1 LADRENVSVSP
12 QLGYFLLVV
21 TWLSWGFSYP
31 VTAFVLTSL
40 DVWSSR
46 LVVMSGA
53 AVALLLLGRLQGAS
67 LAVPRSHW
75 PDLIIAAL
83 CNMAIFQICMTYGI
97 QLLSAGRTSV
107 IVYTMPLWASIFAV
121 FLLGERL
128 TWPRIV
134 AMGLGLVGLGVLVGQ
149 DLSHLRNAPLGAG
162 LTLLSAVAFGLGIV
176 WMKRRRWQNDMTVL
190 AGWQLVIALIP
201 ISLIWAVSDAKF
213 SLPAITGES
222 WLAIAYLVFIANALA
237 YFSWFRVIAA
247 FPATVSGIGAMAVP
261 VVGVLSS
268 AWLLDEI
275 IGWREW
281 TALGLIIGALAVN
294 LASTLQR
301 RPV

>member
-1 LADRENVSVSP
+1 LAGRENVTVSA
-12 QLGYFLLVV
+12 QLGYSLLVT
-21 TWLSWGFSYP
+21 TWLCWGFSYP

-46 LVVMSGA
+46 LLVMGGA
-53 AVALLLLGRLQGAS
+53 AAALLSLGRLQGAS
-67 LAVPRSHW
+67 LSVPRSHW

-107 IVYTMPLWASIFAV
+107 IVYTMPLWAGIFAV
-121 FLLGERL
+121 FLLGERM
-128 TWPRIV
+128 TWPRVV
-134 AMGLGLVGLGVLVGQ
+134 AMILGLVGLGVLVGQ

-162 LTLLSAVAFGLGIV
+162 LTLLSAIAFGLGTV
-176 WMKRRRWQNDMTVL
+176 WMKRRRWQNDLTVL
-190 AGWQLVIALIP
+190 AGWQLVIALVP
-201 ISLIWAVSDAKF
+201 VSLVWVISDATL
-213 SLPAITGES
+213 SLPLITAES
-222 WLAIAYLVFIANALA
+222 WLAIAYLVFFANALA
-237 YFSWFRVIAA
+237 YFSWFRVVSA

-268 AWLLDEI
+268 AWLLDEK

-281 TALGLIIGALAVN
+281 TALGLIIGALGVN

-301 RPV
+301 RRV